1 MLADQ
6 IAGIIRTRIHRP
18 EAIAEAAARRA
29 RPVSLVGPE
38 GRLVLVAADHPARG
52 ALRAGSERLAMAD
65 RARLLGRL
73 CTALSRPG
81 VHGVLGTADVL
92 EDLLLLGAL
101 DGKVVIGSM
110 NRGGLTG
117 TVFEI
122 DDRFTGYDASTIERT
137 GFDGGKMLLRID
149 PDDPATAGAIQA
161 CAQAVNEL
169 AGRRMM
175 ALVEPFISHRTDG
188 RVHNDLSAEAMIR
201 AVAVASGLG
210 ATSAY
215 TWLKLPVVADMELV
229 AGASTLPVLLLGGEV
244 PDNPAGA
251 FAAMRKALQL
261 PNVKGIVA
269 GRSLL
274 YPADGDVAGAVDTAV
289 AMTAAL
295 APKPLPDLAPGQEAS

>member
-1 MLADQ
+1 MLTDQ
-6 IAGIIRTRIHRP
+6 LAEIIRTRIHRP

-29 RPVSLVGPE
+29 RAASLVGPE

-65 RARLLGRL
+65 RARLLERL

-92 EDLLLLGAL
+92 EDLLLLGVL

-110 NRGGLTG
+110 NRGGLAG
-117 TVFEI
+117 TVFEM
-122 DDRFTGYDASTIERT
+122 DDRFTGYDAATIERM
-137 GFDGGKMLLRID
+137 GFEGGKMLLRID
-149 PDDPATAGAIQA
+149 PDDPATAGTIQA

-175 ALVEPFISHRTDG
+175 AMIEPFISHRVDG
-188 RVHNDLSAEAMIR
+188 RVRNDLSPEAMIR
-201 AVAVASGLG
+201 AVTVASGLG

-244 PDNPAGA
+244 PDDPEGA
-251 FAAMRKALQL
+251 FAGMRKALQL

-289 AMTAAL
+289 EVTAAL
-295 APKPLPDLAPGQEAS
+295 APKPLADCAPGQEMP